1 MCRTFRGEDF
11 SRRVLVTTR
20 AFLLRKARCN
30 PLPTTGG
37 TFHLSARIKP
47 HPSVTRA
54 DTFYG
59 DILNWKNSLTGSFMK
74 SKAYSFLP
82 LSEKEERRDRL
93 LLSEEKHLRCTLQKY
108 REGFLFVIVQNNDSN
123 ASLKQKSFLLS
134 CFINFIN
141 SDFILAI

>member
-1 MCRTFRGEDF
+1 
-11 SRRVLVTTR
+11 
-20 AFLLRKARCN
+20 
-30 PLPTTGG
+30 
-37 TFHLSARIKP
+37 
-47 HPSVTRA
+47 
-54 DTFYG
+54 
-59 DILNWKNSLTGSFMK
+59 MK

-108 REGFLFVIVQNNDSN
+108 REGFLFVIVHNNDSD

-141 SDFILAI
+141 SDFVLAI